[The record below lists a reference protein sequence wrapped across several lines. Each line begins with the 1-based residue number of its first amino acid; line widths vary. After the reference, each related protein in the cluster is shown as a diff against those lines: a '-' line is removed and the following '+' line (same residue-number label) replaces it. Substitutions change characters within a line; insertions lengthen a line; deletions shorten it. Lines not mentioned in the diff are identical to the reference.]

1 MMSKIL
7 RRLSKLGTLMGYL
20 VASGTGSFAF
30 TNGHRLVAMN
40 EEGSD
45 RKPSMSVGGRPSGG
59 LSGIVAAIFL
69 LLFVVSEAVAAVAA
83 LRR

>member
-7 RRLSKLGTLMGYL
+7 RRLSKLSALIEYL

-30 TNGHRLVAMN
+30 TSGRRLVAMD

-45 RKPSMSVGGRPSGG
+45 AKPSMPVGGRPSRG

-69 LLFVVSEAVAAVAA
+69 LLFVASEAVAAVAA
-83 LRR
+83 FRR